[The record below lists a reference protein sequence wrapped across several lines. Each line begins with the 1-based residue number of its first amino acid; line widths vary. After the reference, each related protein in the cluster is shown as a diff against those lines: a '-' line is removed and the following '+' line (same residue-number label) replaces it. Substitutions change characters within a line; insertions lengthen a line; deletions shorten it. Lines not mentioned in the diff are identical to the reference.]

1 MFGKKKKQAKL
12 EQEQRE
18 KEQHELELAQQQ
30 AAQRAEEAAKEEE
43 NNGKIYLESEIIDDD
58 EDDNSLPKEYESI
71 AYILKQETGEDLL
84 AQPVDD
90 DVEELPLEEVEPE
103 VAPEVAPEVEPVQEV
118 KEENAPETEAVQEPV
133 AEEAPTEE
141 EPQEVEETEEEVTE
155 ETPTEEETTDDE
167 EAQEETA
174 VAPQEPKEEVV
185 YVVDG
190 PSEDDDEIVK
200 PAKLVKLPNL
210 VDYMLSQNMSKQMK
224 INIATLLLSTYNKY
238 KDIPAEKKIIVQCM
252 AKVMRSLIQ
261 G

>member
-1 MFGKKKKQAKL
+1 MA
-12 EQEQRE
+12 
-18 KEQHELELAQQQ
+18 
-30 AAQRAEEAAKEEE
+30 
-43 NNGKIYLESEIIDDD
+43 
-58 EDDNSLPKEYESI
+58 
-71 AYILKQETGEDLL
+71 
-84 AQPVDD
+84 
-90 DVEELPLEEVEPE
+90 
-103 VAPEVAPEVEPVQEV
+103 
-118 KEENAPETEAVQEPV
+118 
-133 AEEAPTEE
+133 
-141 EPQEVEETEEEVTE
+141 E

-174 VAPQEPKEEVV
+174 VAPQEQKEEVV

>member
-12 EQEQRE
+12 EQEQCER
-18 KEQHELELAQQQ
+18 EQHELELAQQQ

-103 VAPEVAPEVEPVQEV
+103 VAPEVEPVQEV

-141 EPQEVEETEEEVTE
+141 EPQEVEETEEEVAE
-155 ETPTEEETTDDE
+155 ETPTDEETTDDE

>member
-18 KEQHELELAQQQ
+18 KEQRELELAQQQ
-30 AAQRAEEAAKEEE
+30 AAQRAAEAAKEEE

-90 DVEELPLEEVEPE
+90 DVEETPL
-103 VAPEVAPEVEPVQEV
+103 QEV
-118 KEENAPETEAVQEPV
+118 KEEVAPVEEKAEEKVEEPVAQEPV
-133 AEEAPTEE
+133 KEEAPTEE
-141 EPQEVEETEEEVTE
+141 TAEEEVEETEEEAEEEVEEEADKE
-155 ETPTEEETTDDE
+155 ETQEKTEI
-167 EAQEETA
+167 
-174 VAPQEPKEEVV
+174 APQEQKEEVV
-185 YVVDG
+185 YIVDG

-238 KDIPAEKKIIVQCM
+238 KDIPAEKKIIIQCM

>member
-18 KEQHELELAQQQ
+18 KEQRELELAQQQ
-30 AAQRAEEAAKEEE
+30 AAQRAAEAAKEEE

-90 DVEELPLEEVEPE
+90 DVEETPL
-103 VAPEVAPEVEPVQEV
+103 QEV
-118 KEENAPETEAVQEPV
+118 KEEVAPVEEKAEEKVEEPVAQEPV
-133 AEEAPTEE
+133 KEEAPTEE
-141 EPQEVEETEEEVTE
+141 TAEEEVEETEEEA
-155 ETPTEEETTDDE
+155 EEEVEEEADKE
-167 EAQEETA
+167 EAQEKTEI
-174 VAPQEPKEEVV
+174 APQEQKEEVV
-185 YVVDG
+185 YIVDG

-238 KDIPAEKKIIVQCM
+238 KDIPAEKKIIIQCM

>member
-18 KEQHELELAQQQ
+18 REQHELELAQQQ

-103 VAPEVAPEVEPVQEV
+103 VAPEVEPVQEV

-155 ETPTEEETTDDE
+155 ETATEEETTDDE

>member
-1 MFGKKKKQAKL
+1 MKDVW
-12 EQEQRE
+12 
-18 KEQHELELAQQQ
+18 
-30 AAQRAEEAAKEEE
+30 KEEKTGKTRTRATRKRTTRVGTCSTTSRSKSRGSCQRGR

-103 VAPEVAPEVEPVQEV
+103 AKPEVEPVQEV
-118 KEENAPETEAVQEPV
+118 KEEKAPETEAVQEPV
-133 AEEAPTEE
+133 AEETPTEE
-141 EPQEVEETEEEVTE
+141 EPQEVEETEEEVAE

>member
-1 MFGKKKKQAKL
+1 M
-12 EQEQRE
+12 
-18 KEQHELELAQQQ
+18 
-30 AAQRAEEAAKEEE
+30 
-43 NNGKIYLESEIIDDD
+43 
-58 EDDNSLPKEYESI
+58 
-71 AYILKQETGEDLL
+71 
-84 AQPVDD
+84 
-90 DVEELPLEEVEPE
+90 
-103 VAPEVAPEVEPVQEV
+103 QEV

-141 EPQEVEETEEEVTE
+141 EPQEVEETEEEVAE
-155 ETPTEEETTDDE
+155 EAPTDEETTDDE

-174 VAPQEPKEEVV
+174 VAPQEQKEEVV

>member
-18 KEQHELELAQQQ
+18 KEQRELEAVNQQ
-30 AAQRAEEAAKEEE
+30 AAQQPTEAPVQE
-43 NNGKIYLESEIIDDD
+43 NDGKIYLESEIIDD
-58 EDDNSLPKEYESI
+58 DDNSLPKEYESI
-71 AYILKQETGEDLL
+71 AYILKQETGEDLM

-90 DVEELPLEEVEPE
+90 DVEELPLEEVVPQ
-103 VAPEVAPEVEPVQEV
+103 VAQPVEAVEEV
-118 KEENAPETEAVQEPV
+118 KEPEQPVQSVEEV
-133 AEEAPTEE
+133 KAEEPAETTEE
-141 EPQEVEETEEEVTE
+141 ASEDVEETEEVEEVA
-155 ETPTEEETTDDE
+155 EEEEVEEPAEDE
-167 EAQEETA
+167 NSEAEPKQE
-174 VAPQEPKEEVV
+174 KEEVV

-224 INIATLLLSTYNKY
+224 MNIATLLLSTYNKY
-238 KDIPAEKKIIVQCM
+238 KDVPAEKKIVIQCM

>member
-12 EQEQRE
+12 EQEQ
-18 KEQHELELAQQQ
+18 Q
-30 AAQRAEEAAKEEE
+30 AVVAEESVQSIPPQNEE
-43 NNGKIYLESEIIDDD
+43 NTAKIFYESEIIEDD
-58 EDDNSLPKEYESI
+58 EEDTTLPKEYESI
-71 AYILKQETGEDLL
+71 AYIIKQETGEDLL

-90 DVEELPLEEVEPE
+90 EKEEEPALEPALQEVAPALEEVAPVLEEAEEPAELEEIEEAEEVEELEEI
-103 VAPEVAPEVEPVQEV
+103 
-118 KEENAPETEAVQEPV
+118 
-133 AEEAPTEE
+133 EEAPASIATN
-141 EPQEVEETEEEVTE
+141 
-155 ETPTEEETTDDE
+155 DE
-167 EAQEETA
+167 ED
-174 VAPQEPKEEVV
+174 KEEVV

-238 KDIPAEKKIIVQCM
+238 KDIPAEKKIVVQCM
-252 AKVMRSLIQ
+252 AKVMKSLIQ

>member
-18 KEQHELELAQQQ
+18 REQHELELAQQQ
-30 AAQRAEEAAKEEE
+30 AAQRAAEAAKEEE
-43 NNGKIYLESEIIDDD
+43 NNGKIYLESEIIDD

-103 VAPEVAPEVEPVQEV
+103 VAPEAEPVQEV
-118 KEENAPETEAVQEPV
+118 KEEKAPETEAVQEPV
-133 AEEAPTEE
+133 AEETPTEE
-141 EPQEVEETEEEVTE
+141 EPQEVEETEEEVAE
-155 ETPTEEETTDDE
+155 ETPTEEETTDAE

-174 VAPQEPKEEVV
+174 VAPQEQKEEVV

-238 KDIPAEKKIIVQCM
+238 KDIPAEKKIVVQCM

>member
-18 KEQHELELAQQQ
+18 KEQRELELAQQQ
-30 AAQRAEEAAKEEE
+30 AAQRAAEAAKEEE

-90 DVEELPLEEVEPE
+90 DVEEIPL
-103 VAPEVAPEVEPVQEV
+103 QEV
-118 KEENAPETEAVQEPV
+118 KEEVAPVEEKAEEKVEEPVAQEPV
-133 AEEAPTEE
+133 KEEVPTEE
-141 EPQEVEETEEEVTE
+141 TAEEEVEETEEEA
-155 ETPTEEETTDDE
+155 EEEVEEEADKE
-167 EAQEETA
+167 EAQEKTEI
-174 VAPQEPKEEVV
+174 APQEQKEEVV
-185 YVVDG
+185 YIVDG

-238 KDIPAEKKIIVQCM
+238 KDIPAEKKIIIQCM

>member
-18 KEQHELELAQQQ
+18 KEQRELELAQQQ
-30 AAQRAEEAAKEEE
+30 AAQRAAEAAKEEE

-84 AQPVDD
+84 AQPADD
-90 DVEELPLEEVEPE
+90 DVEETPL
-103 VAPEVAPEVEPVQEV
+103 QEV
-118 KEENAPETEAVQEPV
+118 KEEVAPVEEKAEEKVEEPVAQEPV
-133 AEEAPTEE
+133 KEEAPTEE
-141 EPQEVEETEEEVTE
+141 TAEEEVEETEEEA
-155 ETPTEEETTDDE
+155 EEEVEEEADKE
-167 EAQEETA
+167 EAQEKTEI
-174 VAPQEPKEEVV
+174 APQEQKEEVV
-185 YVVDG
+185 YIVDG

-238 KDIPAEKKIIVQCM
+238 KDIPAEKKIIIQCM

>member
-18 KEQHELELAQQQ
+18 KEQRELELAQQQ
-30 AAQRAEEAAKEEE
+30 AAQRAAEAAKEEE

-90 DVEELPLEEVEPE
+90 DVEETPL
-103 VAPEVAPEVEPVQEV
+103 QEV
-118 KEENAPETEAVQEPV
+118 KEEVAPVEEKAEEKVEEPVAQEPV
-133 AEEAPTEE
+133 KEEAPTEE
-141 EPQEVEETEEEVTE
+141 TAEEDVEETEEEA
-155 ETPTEEETTDDE
+155 EEEVEEEADKE
-167 EAQEETA
+167 EAQEKTEI
-174 VAPQEPKEEVV
+174 APQEQKEEVV
-185 YVVDG
+185 YIVDG

-238 KDIPAEKKIIVQCM
+238 KDIPAEKKIIIQCM

>member
-1 MFGKKKKQAKL
+1 MFGKKKKQAQL

-18 KEQHELELAQQQ
+18 REQRELELAQQQ
-30 AAQRAEEAAKEEE
+30 AVQKEAEDVKEQE
-43 NNGKIYLESEIIDDD
+43 NDGKIYLESEIIDDN
-58 EDDNSLPKEYESI
+58 DDNSLPKEYESI

-84 AQPVDD
+84 AQPLDD
-90 DVEELPLEEVEPE
+90 DVEELPLEEIEDDAALQE
-103 VAPEVAPEVEPVQEV
+103 APTQEA
-118 KEENAPETEAVQEPV
+118 KEEKVPETEEVQEPV
-133 AEEAPTEE
+133 AQNAPVEE
-141 EPQEVEETEEEVTE
+141 EPQEEAEDEVG
-155 ETPTEEETTDDE
+155 EETTDE

-174 VAPQEPKEEVV
+174 VAPQEQKEEVV

-238 KDIPAEKKIIVQCM
+238 KDIPAEKKIIIQCM

>member
-18 KEQHELELAQQQ
+18 REQHELELAQQQ
-30 AAQRAEEAAKEEE
+30 AAQRAAEAAKEEE
-43 NNGKIYLESEIIDDD
+43 NNGKIYLESEIIDD

-103 VAPEVAPEVEPVQEV
+103 VAPEAEPVQEAT
-118 KEENAPETEAVQEPV
+118 EEKAPETEAVQE
-133 AEEAPTEE
+133 AEEAEE
-141 EPQEVEETEEEVTE
+141 EVEE
-155 ETPTEEETTDDE
+155 ETAEE

-174 VAPQEPKEEVV
+174 VAPQEQKEEVV

-238 KDIPAEKKIIVQCM
+238 KDIPAEKKIIIQCM
-252 AKVMRSLIQ
+252 TKVMRSLIQ